1 MGFQG
6 SHRTSTHPVPDLGYQ
21 GILDF
26 CVQSQG
32 MFVVACSGPQNVIFI
47 SMRPSWSYAYA

>member
-26 CVQSQG
+26 CIQSQG